1 MDKYEFKLKVDEM
14 KALVSARNYNAAAEI
29 AETINWRK
37 IRNLNALVLAGE
49 VFEQVERYE
58 ESKEILLMAYDKS
71 PIGRNIIYRLAEIA
85 IKTKHFD
92 EAQEYYDEFVDIAP
106 HDNLKYVLKY
116 KMTAAQGL
124 SFQEQIQILE
134 ELKEQEYSEEWA
146 YELAYLYYR
155 DGQPEKCV
163 EACDELILWFGDGIY
178 VEKALELKMHYQPL
192 TKQQEDKY
200 RLFRQKRTGVI
211 EVRPNDFLESGEIV
225 NEIVEI
231 PAVSTNTGQYNTAN
245 LQEEIAK
252 GIQQMAS
259 SAQYGPDM
267 EGSVRQLAEENPYL
281 SFPKEQNQKAARIR
295 RLVKMQETADLVF
308 GSDSGFWGAADPA
321 SGGGAG
327 IQEEQGMISGGGAGI
342 QEEQGT
348 ASGSGAGMHAAG
360 GLASGGG
367 AGYEET
373 EDEPEESPPRTMSF
387 EEIQAEW
394 EKTKLA
400 MQNVLQE
407 AAEHESRNQESRKRR
422 MAVRQSPNE
431 ESVQH
436 SRSQESVWQ
445 QPGSWDDEEY
455 ESGGLPEPEQEIQDS
470 ETAAQ
475 SGRMRVPQEAG
486 YGAYHEEF
494 SVQDF
499 PGREDA
505 ERAYAAQQ
513 LRPQDIPNQENG
525 GAGYVSQEMSGQGY
539 SNQEGPSYENAS
551 QVVSGQS
558 LSGQEVP
565 SYENASQGMNGQGFP
580 EQGGNEREYIS
591 QELPGRDY
599 LNQENDS
606 LSNAAQQMNGEAYSN
621 QEGPSYVNAAQDFS
635 GRGMLA
641 QGFQNLEDM
650 QEEAD
655 RRLDMSREKTLSEAE
670 VLMERLMGIVS
681 QISVGMSSGESQDD
695 SLVKDAGTGESRPPG
710 LQNSLNQA
718 GMIVASMNKLL
729 QEQIDSLMAARKQS
743 QPANV
748 HRVSDPTRELPKL
761 PDEFVAEYGMQ
772 AAIDKMKADDNES
785 ENRDV
790 SIMDGQGAVS
800 IMEKLIAEETARS
813 ADNPDK
819 KPEIS
824 AIELLQRVRMESSAM
839 NPAQKSA
846 AEKQMMNLNRKA
858 PVKASAVEGKPPEQ
872 GRPAAEEKPSAQ
884 AEPAAEEKTPA
895 EFIVQGANQGVTA
908 ERTAGNQN
916 QGKPASYTA
925 ESFSQDKPAGY
936 TAESAVQDKPADYA
950 AGNQSQGV
958 TAERTAGNMNQEK
971 SAEYAAESL
980 KRGKPADYPAGS
992 GSQGFT
998 AEYLAESSNQEQEVI
1013 AEYPAMGIRPEA
1025 QAANVTGKSEAVQ
1038 GTQAGKI
1045 AAGTGTQAGSMT
1057 AGTGTQAGSMTAGT
1071 GTQAG
1076 NFGIRREHIAGDLT
1090 AGRADSAENI
1100 TAEPEMQADFPYGE
1114 AAANPGYYQTEIIP
1128 PDYTAAEENPAVS
1141 AFRESINPSEPSVEY
1156 EQRIQEEG
1164 YGRQGSIAGMAAGY
1178 EASFEY
1184 ERMAQNERKAV
1195 HRVKQQTEEISE
1207 EDMALA
1213 AQAAGF
1219 YEQPRQT
1226 TIQDDSDLKKLTPEQ
1241 KKVFSYFVPVSGME
1255 VQIYDLLQGVSEHLR
1270 FDKNALSG
1278 NIIVEG
1284 IGGNGKTV
1292 LIMDIIKVLQKEIK
1306 RPNGKIGKIDANA
1319 LNQKD
1324 MDVLT
1329 EKISGGCLI
1338 IESAGKITRE
1348 TAVKLSRCMEN
1359 DHVGTLY
1366 ILEDTEEGIQKALER
1381 DSSFAAKFTEKISIP
1396 LFTIDE
1402 LAAFGKAYAYDLNYE
1417 IDEMGILALYKR
1429 IGNIQKLD
1437 HVTTLTEVKEIVDEA
1452 IDNAEKGVFKKVF
1465 GILTATR
1472 ANDDN
1477 YVILREK
1484 DFEE

>member
-1 MDKYEFKLKVDEM
+1 
-14 KALVSARNYNAAAEI
+14 
-29 AETINWRK
+29 
-37 IRNLNALVLAGE
+37 
-49 VFEQVERYE
+49 
-58 ESKEILLMAYDKS
+58 
-71 PIGRNIIYRLAEIA
+71 
-85 IKTKHFD
+85 
-92 EAQEYYDEFVDIAP
+92 
-106 HDNLKYVLKY
+106 
-116 KMTAAQGL
+116 
-124 SFQEQIQILE
+124 
-134 ELKEQEYSEEWA
+134 
-146 YELAYLYYR
+146 
-155 DGQPEKCV
+155 
-163 EACDELILWFGDGIY
+163 
-178 VEKALELKMHYQPL
+178 
-192 TKQQEDKY
+192 
-200 RLFRQKRTGVI
+200 
-211 EVRPNDFLESGEIV
+211 
-225 NEIVEI
+225 
-231 PAVSTNTGQYNTAN
+231 
-245 LQEEIAK
+245 
-252 GIQQMAS
+252 
-259 SAQYGPDM
+259 
-267 EGSVRQLAEENPYL
+267 
-281 SFPKEQNQKAARIR
+281 
-295 RLVKMQETADLVF
+295 
-308 GSDSGFWGAADPA
+308 
-321 SGGGAG
+321 
-327 IQEEQGMISGGGAGI
+327 
-342 QEEQGT
+342 
-348 ASGSGAGMHAAG
+348 
-360 GLASGGG
+360 
-367 AGYEET
+367 
-373 EDEPEESPPRTMSF
+373 
-387 EEIQAEW
+387 
-394 EKTKLA
+394 
-400 MQNVLQE
+400 
-407 AAEHESRNQESRKRR
+407 
-422 MAVRQSPNE
+422 
-431 ESVQH
+431 
-436 SRSQESVWQ
+436 
-445 QPGSWDDEEY
+445 
-455 ESGGLPEPEQEIQDS
+455 
-470 ETAAQ
+470 
-475 SGRMRVPQEAG
+475 
-486 YGAYHEEF
+486 
-494 SVQDF
+494 
-499 PGREDA
+499 
-505 ERAYAAQQ
+505 
-513 LRPQDIPNQENG
+513 
-525 GAGYVSQEMSGQGY
+525 MSGQGY

-681 QISVGMSSGESQDD
+681 QISAGMSSGESQDD
-695 SLVKDAGTGESRPPG
+695 GLVKDAGTGESRPPG

-908 ERTAGNQN
+908 ERTAGN
-916 QGKPASYTA
+916 
-925 ESFSQDKPAGY
+925 
-936 TAESAVQDKPADYA
+936 
-950 AGNQSQGV
+950 
-958 TAERTAGNMNQEK
+958 MNQEK

-1045 AAGTGTQAGSMT
+1045 A

>member
-539 SNQEGPSYENAS
+539 SNQEVPSYENAS

-599 LNQENDS
+599 LNQENGS

-621 QEGPSYVNAAQDFS
+621 QEGPSYVNEAQDFS

-681 QISVGMSSGESQDD
+681 QISAGMSSGESQDD

-908 ERTAGNQN
+908 ERTAGN
-916 QGKPASYTA
+916 
-925 ESFSQDKPAGY
+925 
-936 TAESAVQDKPADYA
+936 
-950 AGNQSQGV
+950 
-958 TAERTAGNMNQEK
+958 MNQKK

-1045 AAGTGTQAGSMT
+1045 AAGTGTQAG
-1057 AGTGTQAGSMTAGT
+1057 
-1071 GTQAG
+1071 
-1076 NFGIRREHIAGDLT
+1076 NFGIRREHIAGDFT

-1128 PDYTAAEENPAVS
+1128 PDYTAAEKNPAVS

-1164 YGRQGSIAGMAAGY
+1164 YGRQGSIADMAAGY

-1292 LIMDIIKVLQKEIK
+1292 LIMDIIKVLQKEFK

>member
-1 MDKYEFKLKVDEM
+1 MVASVDKYEFKLKVDEM

-308 GSDSGFWGAADPA
+308 GSDSSFWGAADPA

-327 IQEEQGMISGGGAGI
+327 IQEEQDMISGGGAGI

-373 EDEPEESPPRTMSF
+373 EDEPEESPTRTMSF

-455 ESGGLPEPEQEIQDS
+455 EAGGLPEPEQEFEDS

-525 GAGYVSQEMSGQGY
+525 GAGYVSQEMSGQG
-539 SNQEGPSYENAS
+539 
-551 QVVSGQS
+551 
-558 LSGQEVP
+558 
-565 SYENASQGMNGQGFP
+565 FP

-599 LNQENDS
+599 LNQENGS

-621 QEGPSYVNAAQDFS
+621 QEGPSYVNEAQDFS

-681 QISVGMSSGESQDD
+681 QISAGMSSGESQDD

-936 TAESAVQDKPADYA
+936 TAESAVQVKPADYA

-1057 AGTGTQAGSMTAGT
+1057 AGTGTQAG
-1071 GTQAG
+1071 
-1076 NFGIRREHIAGDLT
+1076 NFGIRREHIAGDFT

>member
-308 GSDSGFWGAADPA
+308 GSDSSFWGAADPA

-327 IQEEQGMISGGGAGI
+327 IQEEQDMISGGGAGI

-373 EDEPEESPPRTMSF
+373 EDEPEESPTRTMSF

-455 ESGGLPEPEQEIQDS
+455 EAGGLPEPEQEFEDS

-525 GAGYVSQEMSGQGY
+525 GAGYVSQEMSGQG
-539 SNQEGPSYENAS
+539 
-551 QVVSGQS
+551 
-558 LSGQEVP
+558 
-565 SYENASQGMNGQGFP
+565 FP

-599 LNQENDS
+599 LNQENGS

-621 QEGPSYVNAAQDFS
+621 QEGPSYVNEAQDFS

-681 QISVGMSSGESQDD
+681 QISAGMSSGESQDD

-936 TAESAVQDKPADYA
+936 TAESAVQVKPADYA

-1057 AGTGTQAGSMTAGT
+1057 AGTGTQAG
-1071 GTQAG
+1071 
-1076 NFGIRREHIAGDLT
+1076 NFGIRREHIAGDFT

>member
-327 IQEEQGMISGGGAGI
+327 
-342 QEEQGT
+342 
-348 ASGSGAGMHAAG
+348 
-360 GLASGGG
+360 
-367 AGYEET
+367 YEET

-422 MAVRQSPNE
+422 MAVCQSPNE

-681 QISVGMSSGESQDD
+681 QISAGMSSGESQDD
-695 SLVKDAGTGESRPPG
+695 GLVKDAGTGESRPPG

-908 ERTAGNQN
+908 ERTAGN
-916 QGKPASYTA
+916 
-925 ESFSQDKPAGY
+925 
-936 TAESAVQDKPADYA
+936 
-950 AGNQSQGV
+950 
-958 TAERTAGNMNQEK
+958 MNQEK

-1045 AAGTGTQAGSMT
+1045 A

>member
-295 RLVKMQETADLVF
+295 RLVKMRETADLVF

-327 IQEEQGMISGGGAGI
+327 IQEEQGMISGGGSGI

-525 GAGYVSQEMSGQGY
+525 GAGYVSQEMSGQG
-539 SNQEGPSYENAS
+539 
-551 QVVSGQS
+551 
-558 LSGQEVP
+558 
-565 SYENASQGMNGQGFP
+565 FP

-599 LNQENDS
+599 LNQENGS

-621 QEGPSYVNAAQDFS
+621 QEGPSYVNEAQDFS

-681 QISVGMSSGESQDD
+681 QISAGMSSGESQDD

-884 AEPAAEEKTPA
+884 AEPAVEEKTPA

-936 TAESAVQDKPADYA
+936 TAESAVQVKPADYA

-958 TAERTAGNMNQEK
+958 TAERTAGNMNQKK

-1045 AAGTGTQAGSMT
+1045 AAGTGTQAG
-1057 AGTGTQAGSMTAGT
+1057 
-1071 GTQAG
+1071 

-1128 PDYTAAEENPAVS
+1128 PDYTAAEKNPAVS

-1226 TIQDDSDLKKLTPEQ
+1226 TIQDDSDLKKLTSEQ

>member
-327 IQEEQGMISGGGAGI
+327 IQEEQGMISGGGSGI

-475 SGRMRVPQEAG
+475 SGRMRVPQEGG

-525 GAGYVSQEMSGQGY
+525 GAGYVSQEMSGQG
-539 SNQEGPSYENAS
+539 
-551 QVVSGQS
+551 
-558 LSGQEVP
+558 
-565 SYENASQGMNGQGFP
+565 FP

-599 LNQENDS
+599 LNQENGS

-621 QEGPSYVNAAQDFS
+621 QEGPSYVNEAQDFS
-635 GRGMLA
+635 GRGMLT

-681 QISVGMSSGESQDD
+681 QISAGMSSGESQDD
-695 SLVKDAGTGESRPPG
+695 GLVKDAGTGESRPPG

-761 PDEFVAEYGMQ
+761 PDEYLAEYGMQ

-858 PVKASAVEGKPPEQ
+858 PEKAPAAEGKPPEQ

-916 QGKPASYTA
+916 QGKPAGYTA

-936 TAESAVQDKPADYA
+936 TAESAVQVKPADYA

-1045 AAGTGTQAGSMT
+1045 A

>member
-1 MDKYEFKLKVDEM
+1 
-14 KALVSARNYNAAAEI
+14 
-29 AETINWRK
+29 
-37 IRNLNALVLAGE
+37 
-49 VFEQVERYE
+49 
-58 ESKEILLMAYDKS
+58 
-71 PIGRNIIYRLAEIA
+71 
-85 IKTKHFD
+85 
-92 EAQEYYDEFVDIAP
+92 
-106 HDNLKYVLKY
+106 
-116 KMTAAQGL
+116 
-124 SFQEQIQILE
+124 
-134 ELKEQEYSEEWA
+134 
-146 YELAYLYYR
+146 
-155 DGQPEKCV
+155 
-163 EACDELILWFGDGIY
+163 
-178 VEKALELKMHYQPL
+178 
-192 TKQQEDKY
+192 
-200 RLFRQKRTGVI
+200 
-211 EVRPNDFLESGEIV
+211 
-225 NEIVEI
+225 
-231 PAVSTNTGQYNTAN
+231 
-245 LQEEIAK
+245 
-252 GIQQMAS
+252 
-259 SAQYGPDM
+259 
-267 EGSVRQLAEENPYL
+267 
-281 SFPKEQNQKAARIR
+281 
-295 RLVKMQETADLVF
+295 
-308 GSDSGFWGAADPA
+308 
-321 SGGGAG
+321 
-327 IQEEQGMISGGGAGI
+327 
-342 QEEQGT
+342 
-348 ASGSGAGMHAAG
+348 
-360 GLASGGG
+360 
-367 AGYEET
+367 
-373 EDEPEESPPRTMSF
+373 
-387 EEIQAEW
+387 
-394 EKTKLA
+394 
-400 MQNVLQE
+400 
-407 AAEHESRNQESRKRR
+407 
-422 MAVRQSPNE
+422 
-431 ESVQH
+431 
-436 SRSQESVWQ
+436 
-445 QPGSWDDEEY
+445 
-455 ESGGLPEPEQEIQDS
+455 
-470 ETAAQ
+470 
-475 SGRMRVPQEAG
+475 
-486 YGAYHEEF
+486 
-494 SVQDF
+494 
-499 PGREDA
+499 
-505 ERAYAAQQ
+505 
-513 LRPQDIPNQENG
+513 
-525 GAGYVSQEMSGQGY
+525 
-539 SNQEGPSYENAS
+539 
-551 QVVSGQS
+551 
-558 LSGQEVP
+558 
-565 SYENASQGMNGQGFP
+565 
-580 EQGGNEREYIS
+580 
-591 QELPGRDY
+591 
-599 LNQENDS
+599 
-606 LSNAAQQMNGEAYSN
+606 
-621 QEGPSYVNAAQDFS
+621 
-635 GRGMLA
+635 
-641 QGFQNLEDM
+641 
-650 QEEAD
+650 
-655 RRLDMSREKTLSEAE
+655 
-670 VLMERLMGIVS
+670 
-681 QISVGMSSGESQDD
+681 
-695 SLVKDAGTGESRPPG
+695 
-710 LQNSLNQA
+710 
-718 GMIVASMNKLL
+718 
-729 QEQIDSLMAARKQS
+729 
-743 QPANV
+743 
-748 HRVSDPTRELPKL
+748 
-761 PDEFVAEYGMQ
+761 
-772 AAIDKMKADDNES
+772 
-785 ENRDV
+785 
-790 SIMDGQGAVS
+790 
-800 IMEKLIAEETARS
+800 
-813 ADNPDK
+813 
-819 KPEIS
+819 
-824 AIELLQRVRMESSAM
+824 
-839 NPAQKSA
+839 
-846 AEKQMMNLNRKA
+846 
-858 PVKASAVEGKPPEQ
+858 
-872 GRPAAEEKPSAQ
+872 
-884 AEPAAEEKTPA
+884 
-895 EFIVQGANQGVTA
+895 
-908 ERTAGNQN
+908 
-916 QGKPASYTA
+916 
-925 ESFSQDKPAGY
+925 
-936 TAESAVQDKPADYA
+936 
-950 AGNQSQGV
+950 
-958 TAERTAGNMNQEK
+958 MNQEK

-1057 AGTGTQAGSMTAGT
+1057 AGTGTQAG
-1071 GTQAG
+1071 
-1076 NFGIRREHIAGDLT
+1076 NFGIRREHIAGDFT